1 MRTTIT
7 LVALASLALAA
18 TARAE
23 ETAPAAANTATPAA
37 NTAAPPAADVTTAPA
52 PAPAPE
58 SAPASKGFAPLGR
71 RLHLGLAFL
80 PMGLGKYSESSSS
93 LGSTVKEADA
103 SFAYGGLLSLSF
115 DVFRGIFVG
124 VVAQQTYN
132 VREKTSS
139 IPGTQPTTAS
149 QRDYL
154 LRLAY
159 MYRPGENIGVYA
171 EVLPGRSTISVG
183 EGATGWVLAFGA
195 GVAMDLTDMIFAN
208 IGMGYQ
214 IGYQSETQVESGELF
229 QRRTTYVRVAI
240 GGGVKF

>member
-23 ETAPAAANTATPAA
+23 ETAPAANP
-37 NTAAPPAADVTTAPA
+37 AAPPAADVAAAPTPAPA
-52 PAPAPE
+52 PAPA

-80 PMGLGKYSESSSS
+80 PMALGKYSTSS
-93 LGSTVKEADA
+93 LSGAVKTADA
-103 SFAYGGLLSLSF
+103 TFAYGGLLSLSF
-115 DVFRGIFVG
+115 DVFRGILVG

-139 IPGTQPTTAS
+139 IPGAQPVTAS
-149 QRDYL
+149 QRDYM
-154 LRLAY
+154 LRVAY
-159 MYRPGENIGVYA
+159 LYRPGDNIGVYA
-171 EVLPGRSTISVG
+171 EVLPGRSTISFG

-195 GVAMDLTDMIFAN
+195 GVAMDLTDMFFAN

-214 IGYQSETQVESGELF
+214 IGFQSETQRESGALF